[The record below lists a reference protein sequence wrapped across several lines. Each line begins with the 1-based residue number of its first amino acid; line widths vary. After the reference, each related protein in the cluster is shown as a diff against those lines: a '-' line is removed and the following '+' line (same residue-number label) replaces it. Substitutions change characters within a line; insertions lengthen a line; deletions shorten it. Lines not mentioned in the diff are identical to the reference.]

1 MYYNSLVNDPDMM
14 IQIELVD
21 VLILNKTMTPW
32 TSIKSSQKPDSKDK
46 VDSDIT
52 LTEFSQ
58 VMENISQNLNY
69 SYDYAVAVMEYF

>member
-32 TSIKSSQKPDSKDK
+32 TSIKSSQKNDSKDL

-52 LTEFSQ
+52 LKEFSYL
-58 VMENISQNLNY
+58 MESNSQNLNY
-69 SYDYAVAVMEYF
+69 TYDHAVAVIKYF

>member
-21 VLILNKTMTPW
+21 VLYLNNTMTPW
-32 TSIKSSQKPDSKDK
+32 TSNLDQKSESKPK
-46 VDSDIT
+46 VNSDIT
-52 LTEFSQ
+52 LQQFSQ